1 MIVDA
6 FPYAYGPEIL
16 LIRLHELAGV
26 VDRHLIVEAD
36 TTHAGRPRTPHWPQ
50 LRDDPLFAPF
60 RDRVDWVWVEVPRSV
75 DRPIA
80 REGWIRSAVLDAVR
94 GMSYASDDL
103 WVLFGDHDEIPHPEA
118 IAEVFAARFPAARLL
133 TRYHEWYL
141 NLRATGG
148 PHLWEFRQ
156 PLLFRLWWAARESGE
171 KVRAGQNGWMN
182 LFAAGWHL
190 TLQGGADAVAEKL
203 RTFAHTELSRFTA
216 PLISSLMEQRRDIL
230 DRTPLEL
237 VPDEELP
244 RAVLE
249 LERRGLLE
257 GMLIR

>member
-1 MIVDA
+1 VIVDA

-36 TTHAGRPRTPHWPQ
+36 TTHTGRPRTPHWPE
-50 LRDDPLFAPF
+50 LRNDPLFAPF
-60 RDRVDWVWVEVPRSV
+60 RDRVDWSWVEVPRSV
-75 DRPIA
+75 DRPIV

-94 GMSYASDDL
+94 GMPYASDDL

-118 IAEVFAARFPAARLL
+118 MSDALAARYPAARLL

-141 NLRATGG
+141 NLRASGG

-156 PLLFRLWWAARESGE
+156 PMLFTLEWAAPYSGE
-171 KVRAGQNGWMN
+171 EMRARQIGYR
-182 LFAAGWHL
+182 AAGTGWHL

-203 RTFAHTELSRFTA
+203 RTFAHTEMSRFTA
-216 PLISSLMEQRRDIL
+216 PLISALMEQRRDIL
-230 DRTPLEL
+230 DRAPLEL

-244 RAVLE
+244 RAALE